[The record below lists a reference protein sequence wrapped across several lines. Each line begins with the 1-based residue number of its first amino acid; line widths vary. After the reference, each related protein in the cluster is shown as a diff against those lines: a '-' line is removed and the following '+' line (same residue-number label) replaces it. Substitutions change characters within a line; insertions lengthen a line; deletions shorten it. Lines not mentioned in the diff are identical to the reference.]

1 MCSMADAENQRS
13 CSEPESASDGVP
25 RSLVDSVTFLVSADE
40 LIEPLYEDWEPD
52 PID

>member
-1 MCSMADAENQRS
+1 MADAENQRLF
-13 CSEPESASDGVP
+13 SEPEGASEGLP
-25 RSLVDSVTFLVSADE
+25 RSLVDSVTFLVFDDE